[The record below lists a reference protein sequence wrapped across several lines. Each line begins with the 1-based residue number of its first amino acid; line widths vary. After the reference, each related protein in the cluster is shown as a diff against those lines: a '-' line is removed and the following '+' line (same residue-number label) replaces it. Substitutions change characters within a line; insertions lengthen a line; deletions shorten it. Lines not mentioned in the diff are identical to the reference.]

1 MQGWIP
7 SRKARKPINAARN
20 IRLRIAFDGTGF
32 HGWQIQTDKP
42 TIQGTIR
49 DAIEMITGERV
60 TLTGSGRTD
69 SGTHARGLVANFV
82 TTSTMP
88 VTAWVPA
95 LNRQLPARIRVL
107 SARRVP
113 AAFHSRR
120 AARSKIYRYQIYR
133 GRIQLPH
140 LAREFFHYPFSLNL
154 PLMERAA
161 RSFLGEH
168 DFASFAAG
176 SGKKDGSH
184 AVDDDS
190 LPPGPEIAGTALSAC
205 STVRKIFRCSL
216 KSRGRLLIFTVEG
229 SGFMHHMVRNMVG
242 TLLELGRGRITF
254 EQFQELFRRRDRTRA
269 GFTAPAHGLVL
280 MRVRY

>member
-7 SRKARKPINAARN
+7 SRKARKPINATRN

-95 LNRQLPARIRVL
+95 LNRQLPTAIRVL
-107 SARRVP
+107 SAARVP
-113 AAFHSRR
+113 LAFHARR

-133 GRIQLPH
+133 GKIQPPH
-140 LAREFFHYPFSLNL
+140 LEREFFHYPFSLDL

-184 AVDDDS
+184 SVEADS
-190 LPPGPEIAGTALSAC
+190 APPEPEITGTTLSARA
-205 STVRKIFRCSL
+205 TVRQIFRCSL
-216 KSRGRLLIFTVEG
+216 TSRGRSLIFTVEG
-229 SGFMHHMVRNMVG
+229 NGFLHHMVRNMVG

-254 EQFQELFRRRDRTRA
+254 EQFQELFGKRDRTLA
-269 GFTAPAHGLVL
+269 GFTAPAHGLIL
-280 MRVRY
+280 LRVRY